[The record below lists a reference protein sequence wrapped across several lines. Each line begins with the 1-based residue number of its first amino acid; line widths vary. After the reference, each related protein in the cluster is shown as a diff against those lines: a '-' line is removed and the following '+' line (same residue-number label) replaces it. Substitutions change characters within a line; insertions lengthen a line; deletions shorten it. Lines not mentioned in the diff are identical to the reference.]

1 MADYSSEGNVRVDYV
16 ATIANPA
23 APDASSELNTTT
35 RISAKLTPD
44 GWAPASE
51 QAEVSTTSLES
62 TFRTSVPG
70 TRGGPIE
77 LTLKKDD
84 TPASDTVYNLFKTGP
99 SGYLVSR
106 EAQGLAVTAA
116 YAAGHVVTV
125 IPGKAGKP
133 RMDVTAENTYRTYKV
148 TWYPSAE
155 PSEDVTVVA

>member
-1 MADYSSEGNVRVDYV
+1 V
-16 ATIANPA
+16 
-23 APDASSELNTTT
+23 
-35 RISAKLTPD
+35 PD
-44 GWAPASE
+44 GWNPASE
-51 QAEVSTTSLES
+51 QAEVPTTSLAS

-77 LTLKKDD
+77 LTLKKGD

-99 SGYLVSR
+99 SGFLVSR

-116 YAAGHVVTV
+116 YAAAQIVTV

-133 RMDVTAENTYRTYKV
+133 RMQPTAENTPRTYKV

-155 PSEDVTVVA
+155 PSEDVAVVA

>member
-1 MADYSSEGNVRVDYV
+1 MADYSSDGNVRVDYV

-23 APDASSELNTTT
+23 APDLSSELSSTTPLST
-35 RISAKLTPD
+35 KLTPD
-44 GWAPASE
+44 GWSPASE
-51 QAEVSTTSLES
+51 QAEVPTTSLAS
-62 TFRTSVPG
+62 TFRTSAPG

-77 LTLKKDD
+77 LTIKKDD

-99 SGYLVSR
+99 SGHLVSR
-106 EAQGLAVTAA
+106 EAQGGASAA
-116 YAAGHVVTV
+116 YAAGQIVTV

-133 RMDVTAENTYRTYKV
+133 RMQPTAENAPRTYKV